1 MKTIELNFSL
11 EQIKAKCREMN
22 ICTNTVT
29 GHVFVGGL
37 KKKNIL
43 YSDDG
48 NYYLI
53 TGYEKSMGI
62 NHAKKLFFIDK
73 LEIAAINYH
82 LSD

>member
-1 MKTIELNFSL
+1 METNFSI
-11 EQIKAKCREMN
+11 EQIKAKCWEMN

-53 TGYEKSMGI
+53 TGYEKFMGI
-62 NHAKKLFFIDK
+62 KHAKKLFFKDK

-82 LSD
+82 LSN